1 MPIVL
6 LAALACGFARPDVL
20 MLTRPVVRSIAF
32 STRHAVVLAAGKPAG
47 AGRRVARRQVASNK
61 MARRNFEIVQELEAG
76 VSLYG
81 TEVKS
86 CRDGRIQLRAA
97 ACDECSRRR
106 PGAGAYPARSRH
118 TPSETQ
124 PPPVGCVAGDG
135 YCKVSDGECWLH
147 NVNIAMCTSNVKRTF
162 RPCPSSAPAPPLGA
176 PGGGLGSGRLDT
188 PRRGD
193 RATGRPATA
202 SVARAGRLQGRR
214 FHTSTAVGSAGTRP
228 QASSFSMMRRARAG
242 CCCTRRLTLAVA

>member
-6 LAALACGFARPDVL
+6 LAALACGFTRPDL
-20 MLTRPVVRSIAF
+20 LTRPVVRSRAFSF

-97 ACDECSRRR
+97 ACDECSR
-106 PGAGAYPARSRH
+106 
-118 TPSETQ
+118 
-124 PPPVGCVAGDG
+124 
-135 YCKVSDGECWLH
+135 
-147 NVNIAMCTSNVKRTF
+147 
-162 RPCPSSAPAPPLGA
+162 
-176 PGGGLGSGRLDT
+176 
-188 PRRGD
+188 
-193 RATGRPATA
+193 
-202 SVARAGRLQGRR
+202 
-214 FHTSTAVGSAGTRP
+214 
-228 QASSFSMMRRARAG
+228 
-242 CCCTRRLTLAVA
+242 

>member
-6 LAALACGFARPDVL
+6 LAALACGFTRPDL
-20 MLTRPVVRSIAF
+20 LTRPVVRSIAF

-97 ACDECSRRR
+97 ACDECSR
-106 PGAGAYPARSRH
+106 
-118 TPSETQ
+118 
-124 PPPVGCVAGDG
+124 
-135 YCKVSDGECWLH
+135 
-147 NVNIAMCTSNVKRTF
+147 
-162 RPCPSSAPAPPLGA
+162 
-176 PGGGLGSGRLDT
+176 
-188 PRRGD
+188 
-193 RATGRPATA
+193 
-202 SVARAGRLQGRR
+202 
-214 FHTSTAVGSAGTRP
+214 
-228 QASSFSMMRRARAG
+228 
-242 CCCTRRLTLAVA
+242 